1 MESLYP
7 SKGLFL
13 LNSTNRGGTFKV
25 MPGWNRRRNNPRP
38 SLRTF
43 VVGETLNNVMK
54 PGTCL
59 LYPHNTFNKLTEDY
73 VYNYN
78 YNVHTYEGTKVL
90 SYNSRAL
97 HVQRYVY
104 CTSTRRAS

>member
-7 SKGLFL
+7 GKGLFL

-73 VYNYN
+73 VYILTKVRKYFRTTVGPYT
-78 YNVHTYEGTKVL
+78 YNVTCTVQVL
-90 SYNSRAL
+90 VGL
-97 HVQRYVY
+97 
-104 CTSTRRAS
+104 AS